1 MRNVVKLFLL
11 VAVLSLALDG
21 CGSSPSPTVTE
32 AVLATATASPLPT
45 NAPPTPTLTP
55 IPKGKTIIV
64 TNAED
69 SISSGTLREALLAA
83 SPGDIITFD
92 VSVFPVD
99 DPKIIYLQSTLP
111 NLEQGYVTVDASM
124 AGVILDGSN
133 IRGDWESAIQV
144 LSNNNT
150 LRGLTLTNL
159 SGAAIQISGGQ
170 DNLIEGNVAI
180 NSDYG
185 IGVWGANAS
194 GNRITANH
202 FGIMPDGVTPQGNK
216 SAGRLFMEESH
227 DNLIG
232 PDNHIAF
239 NGHNGVEIYQAGTV
253 RNIIFK
259 NSIHDNGMS
268 GIVLTMGG
276 NNNLTAPIVMDF
288 DLGMGIVN
296 GMACP
301 SCEIL
306 FYSDTGD
313 EGAIFEGQTVAD
325 EKGVFSFE
333 KGSRFSGPGLTATAT
348 DLQGNT
354 SGFSIPTTGNRIA
367 MQLQSGNIQPRI
379 VLPTKPSGDLEDNR
393 LGGLWSDFWQPM
405 DFQAVIDQEIL
416 PAGLKWVKI
425 TMNQPEYD
433 STAQSGVKLYWDKPE
448 LFISPE
454 FDNYI
459 DQLVSQKITIGYMLN
474 FWDKANHPDGWEV
487 QYRFKTEEDIV
498 HYLEYVRFIVS
509 HFKGRVQ
516 YYELWNEPNVGYP
529 LQYIEPA
536 DYINLAKRTIPVI
549 KQIDPQAKVVVGC
562 TSGSANP
569 QSREYLFKILNSDVM
584 PIADA
589 VSWHPLYGN
598 IPNEGQSPDYY
609 ASYPSLMA
617 DIMDTAKQ
625 NGFKGEFIAA
635 EMSYGGPNCG
645 GCDTTDPSY
654 SEVVWAK
661 YLSRGIVLHLGN
673 DVSAGLGGMTST
685 RPVHYNTIRNIA
697 NVFAGIHAEEFV
709 IDVQTESKN
718 LKAFTFAGTDGS
730 KLAALWTDGVAVD
743 DDPGIPSAITI
754 PGLSGWDATGVD
766 ILNGFEQE
774 LITSDENGNLVIR
787 DLLIKDY
794 PVIIRLSR

>member
-1 MRNVVKLFLL
+1 MRNICNLFLL
-11 VAVLSLALDG
+11 ATALSLALNG
-21 CGSSPSPTVTE
+21 CGPSPSSTVT
-32 AVLATATASPLPT
+32 ATVPIPTTVLPT
-45 NAPPTPTLTP
+45 LTTIPPTPTLTP
-55 IPKGKTIIV
+55 IPIGKTIIV
-64 TNAED
+64 TSTED
-69 SISSGTLREALLAA
+69 NSSSGTLREALLLA
-83 SPGDIITFD
+83 SPGDLITFD
-92 VSVFPVD
+92 VSVFPSD
-99 DPKIIYLQSTLP
+99 DPEIIYLQSPLP
-111 NLEQGYVTVDASM
+111 GIVQGYVTVDASM

-133 IRGDWESAIQV
+133 ILGDWESAIQV
-144 LSNNNT
+144 LSNSNT
-150 LRGLTLTNL
+150 IRGLTLTNL

-170 DNLIEGNVAI
+170 DNLIEGNVAG

-185 IGVWGANAS
+185 IGLWGANAS
-194 GNRITANH
+194 GNRIIANYL
-202 FGIMPDGVTPQGNK
+202 GVMPNGVTPQGNK
-216 SAGRLFMEESH
+216 KSGIIVMEGAH
-227 DNLIG
+227 NNFIG
-232 PDNHIAF
+232 PNNHIAF
-239 NGHNGVEIYQAGTV
+239 NARNGVEISQPDTM
-253 RNIIFK
+253 RNTIFE
-259 NSIHDNGMS
+259 NSIHDNAVS
-268 GIVLTMGG
+268 GIALTMGG

-288 DLGMGIVN
+288 DLGMGSVN

-325 EKGVFSFE
+325 EKGIFSFE
-333 KGSRFSGPGLTATAT
+333 KGSKFSGPSLTATAI

-354 SGFSIPTTGNRIA
+354 SGFSIPTTGDRLA
-367 MQLQSGNIQPRI
+367 MQLQSGNIQPRMLL
-379 VLPTKPSGDLEDNR
+379 VTKQSGDLEDNR
-393 LGGLWSDFWQPM
+393 IGGLWSDFWQPI

-454 FDNYI
+454 FDDYI
-459 DQLVSQKITIGYMLN
+459 NQLVSQKITIDYMLN
-474 FWDKANHPDGWEV
+474 FWDKANHPNGWEV
-487 QYRFKTEEDIV
+487 QHKFKTEEDIA

-549 KQIDPQAKVVVGC
+549 KQIDPQAKVVVGS

-584 PIADA
+584 LIADA

-617 DIMDTAKQ
+617 GIMDTSKQ

-661 YLSRGIVLHLGN
+661 YLARGIVLHLGN
-673 DVSAGLGGMTST
+673 DVAAGLGGMTST

-697 NVFAGIHAEEFV
+697 NVFAGIHAKEFAV
-709 IDVQTESKN
+709 EVQTESENFKI
-718 LKAFTFAGTDGS
+718 FTFAGTDGS
-730 KLAALWTDGVAVD
+730 RIIALWTDGRAVE
-743 DDPGIPSAITI
+743 DDPGTPSSISL
-754 PGLSGWDATGVD
+754 PGFSGWNATGID
-766 ILNGFEQE
+766 TLNGFEQE
-774 LITSDENGNLVIR
+774 LITTHENGKLVISNF
-787 DLLIKDY
+787 LIKDY
-794 PVIIRLSR
+794 PIIIRLSK